1 MGLAIVL
8 SFWAVVGTVVASIG
22 TAPLRCAAALLTRGV
37 MNGRRTV
44 IIAASLFLFI
54 CLGWGGAVF
63 VFQAV
68 INEALLLRDLGLG
81 DTWHAHFRIATR
93 S

>member
-1 MGLAIVL
+1 
-8 SFWAVVGTVVASIG
+8 
-22 TAPLRCAAALLTRGV
+22 
-37 MNGRRTV
+37 MNGRRTA